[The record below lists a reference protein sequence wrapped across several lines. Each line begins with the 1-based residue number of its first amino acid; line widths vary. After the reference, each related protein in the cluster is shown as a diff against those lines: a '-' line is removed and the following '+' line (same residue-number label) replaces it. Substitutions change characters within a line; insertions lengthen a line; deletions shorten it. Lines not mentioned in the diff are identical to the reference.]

1 MESTTYKDLANS
13 QGNLRQQELIPKNV
27 LTKRGTADPP
37 DSRRALATQHGHRN
51 SRGRFK
57 QRALCAV
64 RPVVAGVSLRLPRY
78 PASAAPLNRLPRLSK
93 QPVTK

>member
-13 QGNLRQQELIPKNV
+13 QGNLRQQELIPKDG
-27 LTKRGTADPP
+27 GTADPP
-37 DSRRALATQHGHRN
+37 DSRRVLATQHGHRN